1 MARRLAAASALIV
14 FAACLVAGVR
24 AGNSFSTTVGR
35 AVLAMLVTLVI
46 GLIAGAMME
55 RTMEEGLDRP
65 DGKTRETGTDSGA
78 GGR

>member
-1 MARRLAAASALIV
+1 MSRRLAAASSLIV
-14 FAACLVAGVR
+14 FAACLVAGAR

-46 GLIAGAMME
+46 GLLAGFMME
-55 RTMEEGLDRP
+55 RALEENLNRA
-65 DGKTRETGTDSGA
+65 DGKTGESGTDSSA